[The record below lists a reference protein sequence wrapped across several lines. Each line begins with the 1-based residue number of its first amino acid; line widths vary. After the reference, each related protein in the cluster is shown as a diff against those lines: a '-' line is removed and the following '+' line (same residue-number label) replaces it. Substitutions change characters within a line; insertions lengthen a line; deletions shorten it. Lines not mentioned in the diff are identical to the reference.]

1 MIGRLEGEIIEKH
14 APYLLLDV
22 KGVGYELEAPM
33 STFYELPECGETVM
47 LHTHLLVREDAH
59 TLYAFKQIRDRSLF
73 RNLLKVNG
81 VGAKMALAILSGM
94 DSGAFAQCIH
104 HGDVDSLVRIPGVGK
119 KTAERL
125 ILDMR
130 DRLDQEITTSV
141 AGNGKRAGGV
151 NGHAEQDPIADAV
164 SALVSLGYK
173 PNEASR
179 MVSNIDSKNQNSEEI
194 IRLALKSSF
203 S

>member
-1 MIGRLEGEIIEKH
+1 MIGRLQGEIIEKQ

-22 KGVGYELEAPM
+22 NGVGYELEAPM
-33 STFYELPECGETVM
+33 STFYELPECGQLVM
-47 LHTHLLVREDAH
+47 LHTHLMIRDDAH
-59 TLYAFKQIRDRSLF
+59 TLYAFKQLRDRSMF

-94 DSGAFAQCIH
+94 DSNAFAQCIH

-130 DRLDQEITTSV
+130 DRLDKDAALQVTS
-141 AGNGKRAGGV
+141 NGKNSTGA
-151 NGHAEQDPIADAV
+151 NGYAADPTADAV

-179 MVSNIDSKNQNSEEI
+179 MVGTVDTKSQNSEDI
-194 IRLALKSSF
+194 IRQALKTSMS
-203 S
+203 

>member
-1 MIGRLEGEIIEKH
+1 MIGRLQGEIIEKQ

-22 KGVGYELEAPM
+22 NGVGYELEAPM
-33 STFYELPECGETVM
+33 STFYELPECGQSVM
-47 LHTHLLVREDAH
+47 LHTHLMVRDDAH

-94 DSGAFAQCIH
+94 DSNAFAQCIH

-130 DRLDQEITTSV
+130 DRLDKEVTLQV
-141 AGNGKRAGGV
+141 ASNGKKGNGV
-151 NGHAEQDPIADAV
+151 NGYTQDPIADAV

-179 MVSNIDSKNQNSEEI
+179 MVGTVDTKSQNSEDI
-194 IRLALKSSF
+194 IRQALKTSMS
-203 S
+203 

>member
-1 MIGRLEGEIIEKH
+1 MIGRLHGEIIEKQPPH
-14 APYLLLDV
+14 LLIDV

-33 STFYELPECGETVM
+33 STFYELPDCGERVM
-47 LHTHLLVREDAH
+47 LYTHLHVREDAH
-59 TLYAFKQIRDRSLF
+59 TLYAFNNVYDRSMF

-94 DSGAFAQCIH
+94 NARVFTDCIH
-104 HGDVDSLVRIPGVGK
+104 NDDVDSLIRLPGVGR

-125 ILDMR
+125 IIDMR
-130 DRLDQEITTSV
+130 DRLDKNTNINRS
-141 AGNGKRAGGV
+141 GNGK
-151 NGHAEQDPIADAV
+151 NGSIHKQSPIEDAV

-173 PNEASR
+173 PNDASR
-179 MVSNIDSKNQNSEEI
+179 MVNTVDTHDQNSEEI
-194 IRLALKSSF
+194 IRLALKSSL

>member
-1 MIGRLEGEIIEKH
+1 MIGRLHGEIIEKQ

-33 STFYELPECGETVM
+33 STFYELPECGEQVT
-47 LHTHLLVREDAH
+47 LHTHLLVREDAQ
-59 TLYAFKQIRDRSLF
+59 TLYAFIQIRDRSLF

-94 DSGAFAQCIH
+94 DANAFTQCIH

-125 ILDMR
+125 IIDMR
-130 DRLDQEITTSV
+130 DRLDKDAVTQATS
-141 AGNGKRAGGV
+141 NGKSVNGV
-151 NGHAEQDPIADAV
+151 NGHTKQDPIADAV

-179 MVSNIDSKNQNSEEI
+179 MVSNVDTKDQNSESI
-194 IRLALKSSF
+194 IRDALKSSF